1 MYIDNYHTMKHDDS
15 YTFVGDKD
23 RKDEL
28 YMGFELEVDHCNDS
42 DSYDDEDEYYDAV
55 SDDID
60 RCTDKISDLACSRDP
75 GFPGLCDFVH
85 YEEDGSLDHGFEIIT
100 QPTSVS
106 KHLEFCAPDAF
117 YDKMVKKC
125 SNYGF
130 LSHDARTC
138 GLHVHL
144 DKRFFGSYLDSCTAK
159 LMFLFERHWD
169 DLKKFSRRR
178 EEGWCHRRTN
188 YGKPVNYKAYI
199 DEAKHGYPDRYFAV
213 NIANDNTIEIRLW
226 RGTLNLNTLRATLK
240 FTARLAQLAKDKT
253 TVELAKMSFKDI
265 LGDDPDIIA
274 YARTRNLVD

>member
-1 MYIDNYHTMKHDDS
+1 MYIDNYHTMKHDDN
-15 YTFVGDKD
+15 YRFIGDSD

-28 YMGFELEVDHCNDS
+28 YMGFELEVDHFDDS
-42 DSYDDEDEYYDAV
+42 DSYDDEDDYCDVVSKDIDNCTDHIFNLAS
-55 SDDID
+55 SDDE
-60 RCTDKISDLACSRDP
+60 
-75 GFPGLCDFVH
+75 GFPRFGEFVH
-85 YEEDGSLDHGFEIIT
+85 YEEDGSLNNGFEIIT
-100 QPTSVS
+100 QPASVS
-106 KHLEFCAPDAF
+106 KHLEFCAPKAF
-117 YDKMVKKC
+117 YDQMVKTC
-125 SNYGF
+125 RAYGF

-138 GLHVHL
+138 GLHIHL
-144 DKRFFGSYLDSCTAK
+144 DKKFFGSYLDSCTAK

-178 EEGWCHRRTN
+178 EEGWCHRRGSSN
-188 YGKPVNYKAYI
+188 RPVNYKAYI

-213 NIANDNTIEIRLW
+213 NISNDNTIEIRLW
-226 RGTLNLNTLRATLK
+226 RGTLNLDTLRATLK